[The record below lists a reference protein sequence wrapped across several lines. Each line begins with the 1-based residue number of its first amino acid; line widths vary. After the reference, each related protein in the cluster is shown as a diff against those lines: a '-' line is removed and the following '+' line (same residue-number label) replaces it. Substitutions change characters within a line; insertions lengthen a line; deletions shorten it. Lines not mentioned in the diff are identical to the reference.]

1 MVLFSIFLV
10 VLVLSFNFIS
20 KNLTPSFIRR
30 ITAVSFLSA
39 GVLIINTL
47 NIQLIGSGIGVYGG
61 LFELSILS
69 NIFSLFILIISGI
82 ILLV

>member
-20 KNLTPSFIRR
+20 KNLTSSFIRR

>member
-20 KNLTPSFIRR
+20 KNLTSSFIRR
-30 ITAVSFLSA
+30 ITAVSFFSA